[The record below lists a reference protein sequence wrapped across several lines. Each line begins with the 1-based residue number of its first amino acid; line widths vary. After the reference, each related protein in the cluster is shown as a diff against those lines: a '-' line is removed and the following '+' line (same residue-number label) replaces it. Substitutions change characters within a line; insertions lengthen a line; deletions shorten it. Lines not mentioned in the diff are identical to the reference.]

1 MYGKVEPCSIQILVQ
16 SFKELGKDYTLLLI
30 ITQFG
35 VIAGINVFIDQSA
48 LQWFLDVKSK
58 EFLI

>member
-16 SFKELGKDYTLLLI
+16 RFKELGKDYTLLLI